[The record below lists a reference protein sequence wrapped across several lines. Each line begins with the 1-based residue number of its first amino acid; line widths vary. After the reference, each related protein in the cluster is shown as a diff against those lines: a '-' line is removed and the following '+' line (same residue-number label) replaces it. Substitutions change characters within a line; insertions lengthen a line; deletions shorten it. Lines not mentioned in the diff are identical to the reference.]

1 MTLGKLQ
8 PTVETAA
15 LSEAS
20 SRTTQLSA
28 AHRPPLAPV
37 RQDERIIA
45 LDTVRGFA
53 LLGILLL
60 NILAF
65 ALPDAAAYNPNIAGG
80 ATRWNFRI
88 WFLVSVLFDGKLRTI
103 FSMMFGASVYMLG
116 ERLSRKG
123 AAGEAADIHYRR
135 LLWMML
141 FGLIHAYLLWWG
153 DVLYYYAIAGLFL
166 YPLRKLSARALL
178 MAAAIMLLAMPC
190 RTFYRYFHLRDL
202 HRQVLQVEA
211 DQQAG
216 KKLTADQEKTKKEW
230 NDLVSDVTPSADQLR
245 EDYESHHGSWIA
257 LFKGRA
263 QMVGD
268 GHGRLIYLPGPWWDV
283 VSMMLIGMALIKM
296 GVLSGERSYAFYGWM
311 TTVCCGIGSSCAFL
325 STWIPFKGGFTPEA
339 FWLGFVFYQPG
350 RLAGLGYCAILI
362 MMVKAGVLRSFT
374 SRLAAVGQT
383 AFTNYILTTVICTT
397 IFENYGF
404 GLYGKLQRWQLYAIV
419 LGVWI
424 LQMAASPIWLRYYRF
439 GPMEWL
445 WRSLTYWKKQPMRR
459 SSDVRRTK
467 TPIKAG
473 LATVAG

>member
-1 MTLGKLQ
+1 MRTGD
-8 PTVETAA
+8 TA
-15 LSEAS
+15 LSESSLLAS
-20 SRTTQLSA
+20 ETPGVCWPA
-28 AHRPPLAPV
+28 LAPV
-37 RQDERIIA
+37 RQDERVIA
-45 LDTVRGFA
+45 VDTVRGLA

-65 ALPDAAAYNPNIAGG
+65 ALPDTAAYNPNVAGG
-80 ATRWNFRI
+80 ATRWNVRI
-88 WFLVSVLFDGKLRTI
+88 WFLVSVLFDGKMRTI
-103 FSMMFGASVYMLG
+103 FSMMFGASVYMLA

-135 LLWMML
+135 MLWLLL

-166 YPLRKLSARALL
+166 YPLRKLSSRALL
-178 MAAAIMLLAMPC
+178 IAAAIMLLAMPC
-190 RTFYRYFHLRDL
+190 RTFYRYFHVRNL
-202 HRQVLQVEA
+202 HAQVLQVQA
-211 DQQAG
+211 DEKAG

-230 NDLVSDVTPSADQLR
+230 SAVVSRFAPSTDQLR
-245 EDYESHHGSWIA
+245 EDYESHHSSWIA
-257 LFKGRA
+257 LFESRA
-263 QMVGD
+263 QTVGD
-268 GHGRLIYLPGPWWDV
+268 MHKDLIYIPGGWWDV
-283 VSMMLIGMALIKM
+283 IFMMLIGMALIKM

-311 TTVCCGIGSSCAFL
+311 TTVCLGIGLSCAFL

-339 FWLGFVFYQPG
+339 LWLGFVFYQPG
-350 RLAGLGYCAILI
+350 RLTGLGYCAILI
-362 MMVKAGVLRSFT
+362 MMVKAGVLRSLT

-404 GLYGKLQRWQLYAIV
+404 GLYGKLQRWQLYVIV

-424 LQMAASPIWLRYYRF
+424 LQMVASPIWLRYYRF

-459 SSDVRRTK
+459 RPVIRTTLVK
-467 TPIKAG
+467 PG
-473 LATVAG
+473 LTSAPS